1 MLCQFTTTAFRSAK
15 RLNTSLPLAFL
26 IFFAANTVQANFQ
39 PATLQPGQNIERE
52 LKGGETHTY
61 SIAVQAG
68 QFLNMKLEQQ
78 GIDIIVKFVG
88 TDGKSLTEVNLAFG
102 TTGNESACWI
112 ADATGNISVVVA
124 AAEKNAARGKY
135 KLQLA
140 DLRAATEADRYRVTA
155 QTAFMQAEELY
166 GDNKPESRQKAIAK
180 YSEAVQ
186 LWRSANERAA
196 QSTALYNIG
205 DLYRRLNDYPK
216 AIEHFTQS
224 LEMDK
229 ASGDIE
235 SQAATLNTLGVTYS
249 AQGDKQKALEFFNQA
264 LPLRRQAKD
273 RTGEAST
280 MNNIA
285 TITAEL
291 GDRRKAISAFE
302 QVLALRREIKDR
314 RGEAVT
320 LNNIAANYQALGEKR
335 KAIDNFSKA
344 LDIFRSLREQQNQ
357 ANTLSNLGTV
367 YSDLGEQQ
375 KALDYFN
382 QALPLWRN
390 LKNVRGEALT
400 QTNMGRA
407 YDLLGAQTEA
417 INLYNQSLPVLRNAK
432 DRLWEGRALNFLG
445 LSYWASGEYQKALEQ
460 FNLALPIKRELKDV
474 AGEAAT
480 LNNLGLVYDSMG
492 DRQKALES
500 YNQALPL
507 LRSANER
514 QGEAKA
520 LNNIGSLYDA
530 LGEKT
535 KAMDFHQQ
543 SLKLSREVGDRQRE
557 AKVHYGI
564 ARIESSR
571 NNLKPARKE
580 IEQTIKIVESLRSKL
595 TNPELRATYRASL
608 QQYYD
613 LYIDVLMRMGK
624 RAPKNILRTG
634 LVAEALQVSESARA
648 RSLVELLSEAN
659 ADIRQGVDEALV
671 ERERELQEQINEKTT
686 EQIRLLGS
694 RAKAEQVAA
703 LGKEIENLN
712 TDLRDTQAEI
722 RRISPRYAALTQPQ
736 PLSPQEIQKQ
746 VLNPWSLL
754 LEYSLGEERS
764 YLWVVGQNSI
774 NSFTLPKRS
783 IIEDAAK
790 RFYEATTARNQFV
803 PAESSQQ
810 KQDRIAQADAESLK
824 AAATL
829 SRLILSPAAPLLGN
843 KRLIVVADG
852 ALQYVPFA
860 ALPVGSR
867 RLVSRHE
874 IVSLPS
880 ATTLTVLRNESAQ
893 QQKASKTVAVFAD
906 PVFEAKD
913 DRVKIVTIKADGNAN
928 AKASEKP
935 AAKDDKPAATTESE
949 PTRILLYKTA
959 KDSGATDAELR
970 IPRLPNTRREADTI
984 LSLTSGDAS
993 KSVFDFAASRTA
1005 ATSADLSQYR
1015 ILHFATHG
1023 FLNSLNPELSGLVMS
1038 LVDEQGKPQNGYLL
1052 APEIYNLKLP
1062 ATELVVL
1069 SACQT
1074 GLGKE
1079 VRGEGIVGLTRGFMY
1094 AGSPRVVV
1102 SLWSVNDRST
1112 SDLMKHFYEA
1122 LLSKGQRP
1130 AAALRTAQLEML
1142 KQKQWQAP
1150 YFWSAF
1156 GLQGEWR

>member
-1 MLCQFTTTAFRSAK
+1 MLCQQIPTSKRCLAK
-15 RLNTSLPLAFL
+15 CSIASLLFCFLALPL
-26 IFFAANTVQANFQ
+26 FFDTACAQEKTALQLNQ
-39 PATLQPGQNIERE
+39 PVERS
-52 LKGGETHTY
+52 LNGGETHSFLVT
-61 SIAVQAG
+61 AQAG
-68 QFLNMKLEQQ
+68 QFLSVSIEQR
-78 GIDIIVKFVG
+78 GIDVAVRFAG
-88 TDGKSLTEVNLAFG
+88 SDGKQLAEVNLAYG
-102 TTGNESACWI
+102 TSGTETACWI
-112 ADATGNISVVVA
+112 AETAGDYRIEIVSLEKSAQRGRYQLRL
-124 AAEKNAARGKY
+124 AE
-135 KLQLA
+135 
-140 DLRAATEADRYRVTA
+140 LRAATDADRNRVAA
-155 QTAFMQAEELY
+155 QTAFMQAEDLY
-166 GDNKPESRQKAIAK
+166 GDNKPESRRQAIAK
-180 YSEAVQ
+180 YAEAVK
-186 LWRSANERAA
+186 LWQTIGEKAS
-196 QSTALYNIG
+196 QSIALYNIG
-205 DLYRRLNDYPK
+205 DLYRRSNDYPK
-216 AIEHFTQS
+216 AIEHFNQS
-224 LEMDK
+224 LELDR

-235 SQAATLNTLGVTYS
+235 SQAVTLNTIGVTYS
-249 AQGDKQKALEFFNQA
+249 AQGDKQEALNYFNQA

-273 RTGEAST
+273 RSGEAGT
-280 MNNIA
+280 LNAIA
-285 TITAEL
+285 VTTAEL
-291 GDRRKAISAFE
+291 GDRRKAINDFQ
-302 QVLALRREIKDR
+302 QVLSLRKEIKDR

-320 LNNIAANYQALGEKR
+320 LNNIAANYQVLGEKR
-335 KAIDNFSKA
+335 KAVENFSKA
-344 LDIFRSLREQQNQ
+344 LEIFRALRDQQSQ

-375 KALDYFN
+375 KALDHFN

-390 LKNVRGEALT
+390 LKNARGEALT

-417 INLYNQSLPVLRNAK
+417 INLYNQSLPVFRNAK
-432 DRLWEGRALNFLG
+432 DRLWEGRAFNFLG

-507 LRSANER
+507 LRSANDR
-514 QGEAKA
+514 QGEAKT
-520 LNNIGSLYDA
+520 LNNIGSTYDA
-530 LGEKT
+530 LGDKT

-543 SLKLSREVGDRQRE
+543 SLRLSREVGDRQRE

-571 NNLKPARKE
+571 NNLKPVRKE

-659 ADIRQGVDEALV
+659 ADIRQGVDAALV

-694 RAKAEQVAA
+694 RAKAEQVAS
-703 LGKEIENLN
+703 LGKEIEQLN
-712 TDLRDTQAEI
+712 SGLRDTQAEI
-722 RRISPRYAALTQPQ
+722 RRTSPRYAALTQPQ
-736 PLSPQEIQKQ
+736 PLTLGEIQKQ

-774 NSFTLPKRS
+774 SSFTLPKRS
-783 IIEDAAK
+783 VIEAAAK
-790 RFYEATTARNQFV
+790 RFYDATTARNQFV
-803 PAESSQQ
+803 PRESSQQ
-810 KQDRIAQADAESLK
+810 KQDRIAEADAESLK
-824 AAATL
+824 AAAAL
-829 SRLILSPAAPLLGN
+829 SRLILSPAVPLLGS

-867 RLVSRHE
+867 PLVSRHE

-880 ATTLTVLRNESAQ
+880 ATTLTVLRAESAQ

-913 DRVKIVTIKADGNAN
+913 ERVKVVTIKAEG
-928 AKASEKP
+928 KAPEKP
-935 AAKDDKPAATTESE
+935 AAKEDKPAATAESE

-959 KDSGATDAELR
+959 KDSGATNGELR
-970 IPRLPNTRREADTI
+970 IPRLPNTRREAETI
-984 LSLTSGDAS
+984 LSLTSGEAG
-993 KSVFDFAASRTA
+993 KSIFDFAANRTA
-1005 ATSADLSQYR
+1005 ATGEDLSQYQV
-1015 ILHFATHG
+1015 LHFATHG

-1094 AGSPRVVV
+1094 AGSPRVIV

-1130 AAALRTAQLEML
+1130 AAALRSAQLEML